1 MPRVTLPT
9 PCKCA
14 LEVWETS
21 GARTKARLNEL
32 VEHYVKTYAMT
43 DILPALQEQTAACV
57 PDWMWA
63 EA

>member
-1 MPRVTLPT
+1 MARAYLPQ

-21 GARTKARLNEL
+21 GARTRNRLNEL
-32 VEHYVKTYAMT
+32 VEHFVKQYSMT
-43 DILPALQEQTAACV
+43 EMLPELQKQTAACV
-57 PDWMWA
+57 PDWKWA